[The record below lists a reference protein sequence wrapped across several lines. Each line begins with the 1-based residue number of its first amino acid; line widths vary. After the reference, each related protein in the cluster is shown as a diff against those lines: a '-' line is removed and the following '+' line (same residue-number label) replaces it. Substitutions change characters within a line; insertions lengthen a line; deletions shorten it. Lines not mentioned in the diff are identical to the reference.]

1 MKRLVVGVAQA
12 ASLNPSWQGTHC
24 SAFTELNGAGQT
36 TKHRAMGEAGNV
48 ALFSRSPV
56 PSYVTSLSLAVQL
69 FSRDAAKGGVMTV
82 PGEHVLLAAEK
93 QQFVRNFRKR
103 QAVPRHPAGRR
114 MPETLTMKNLRL
126 LNMTELIENVTKI
139 DSSVENRVLKVTCVS
154 VG

>member
-1 MKRLVVGVAQA
+1 MKPLVVGVAQA

-56 PSYVTSLSLAVQL
+56 PSYVTPLSLAALL
-69 FSRDAAKGGVMTV
+69 FSKDAAKGGVMTV

-93 QQFVRNFRKR
+93 QQFVRNFRKQ
-103 QAVPRHPAGRR
+103 QAVPRHPGRQ

-126 LNMTELIENVTKI
+126 LNTTELM
-139 DSSVENRVLKVTCVS
+139 RLLLKSIVRWRIVC
-154 VG
+154 

>member
-56 PSYVTSLSLAVQL
+56 PSYVTSLSLAALL
-69 FSRDAAKGGVMTV
+69 FSRDAAKGGV

-114 MPETLTMKNLRL
+114 MPAETLTMKNLRL
-126 LNMTELIENVTKI
+126 LNTTELM
-139 DSSVENRVLKVTCVS
+139 RLLLKSIVRWRIVS
-154 VG
+154 